1 MKKQLFSTILCM
13 AILTGCGNIVSEQD
27 STSQQDS
34 TVQSETVTTLP
45 ETTATDAK
53 TEATTNETTTPEQD
67 GTKYYDLDVSD
78 AYDWL
83 VSDVCNKG
91 LRKIDSALKSNDNS
105 FDMDFCIANLKID
118 YGKKEQF
125 NEIIHALDDS
135 IPEQAQLILA
145 WDKSLEQAD
154 SLVDIAESGTMN
166 ADNFNLDLFDQY
178 SHQFVKSFSDIC
190 GPAVPLKTSPQN
202 FVFAQPE

>member
-1 MKKQLFSTILCM
+1 MKKLLFAAILCM
-13 AILTGCGNIVSEQD
+13 AIMTGCGQTASEQA
-27 STSQQDS
+27 SIEKT
-34 TVQSETVTTLP
+34 ETVTSLS

-53 TEATTNETTTPEQD
+53 TEAATNKTTTPEQD
-67 GTKYYDLDVSD
+67 ETKYYDVDVSD

-91 LRKIDSALKSNDNS
+91 LRKIDSALKSNDDS

-154 SLVDIAESGTMN
+154 SLIDIAESGTMN
-166 ADNFNLDLFDQY
+166 ADNFNCDLFNQY
-178 SHQFVKSFSDIC
+178 SHQFVESFSGIC
-190 GPAVPLKTSPQN
+190 GPAVPLPTSPQN
-202 FVFAQPE
+202 FVFVQPE

>member
-13 AILTGCGNIVSEQD
+13 AIMTGCGNIAPEHD
-27 STSQQDS
+27 STAQQDS
-34 TVQSETVTTLP
+34 AAQSETVTTFP
-45 ETTATDAK
+45 ETTATDVK
-53 TEATTNETTTPEQD
+53 TEAATNEATTPEQD
-67 GTKYYDLDVSD
+67 ETKYYDVDVSD

-91 LRKIDSALKSNDNS
+91 LREIDSALESNDES
-105 FDMDFCIANLKID
+105 FDIDFCISNLKID

-154 SLVDIAESGTMN
+154 SLIDVAESGTMN
-166 ADNFNLDLFDQY
+166 ADNFNLDLFNQY

-190 GPAVPLKTSPQN
+190 GPAVPLSTSPQN
-202 FVFAQPE
+202 FVFSQSE

>member
-1 MKKQLFSTILCM
+1 MKKQLFATILCM
-13 AILTGCGNIVSEQD
+13 SILTGCGNSVPEQD
-27 STSQQDS
+27 SIEKT
-34 TVQSETVTTLP
+34 ETVTTLP
-45 ETTATDAK
+45 ETTTTDAK
-53 TEATTNETTTPEQD
+53 TEATTNETTTSEHD
-67 GTKYYDLDVSD
+67 ETKYYDVDVSD

-83 VSDVCNKG
+83 VSDACNKG
-91 LRKIDSALKSNDNS
+91 LHKIDSALKGNDDS

-154 SLVDIAESGTMN
+154 SLIDIAESGTMD
-166 ADNFNLDLFDQY
+166 ADNFNCDLFNQY
-178 SHQFVKSFSDIC
+178 LHQFSESFSGIC
-190 GPAVPLKTSPQN
+190 GPAVPSPTSPQN
-202 FVFAQPE
+202 FVFAQSE

>member
-1 MKKQLFSTILCM
+1 MKKILFASILCM
-13 AILTGCGNIVSEQD
+13 AILTGCGNIAPEHD
-27 STSQQDS
+27 STAQQDS
-34 TVQSETVTTLP
+34 TVQSETVTALS
-45 ETTATDAK
+45 ETTATDSK
-53 TEATTNETTTPEQD
+53 TEATTSETTTHEQEE
-67 GTKYYDLDVSD
+67 TKYYDVDISD

-154 SLVDIAESGTMN
+154 SLIDIAESGTMN
-166 ADNFNLDLFDQY
+166 ADNFNLDLFVQY

>member
-1 MKKQLFSTILCM
+1 MKKLLFATILCM
-13 AILTGCGNIVSEQD
+13 AILTGCGQTVTEQD
-27 STSQQDS
+27 SIDKT
-34 TVQSETVTTLP
+34 ETVTALP

-67 GTKYYDLDVSD
+67 EAKYYDVDVSD

-91 LRKIDSALKSNDNS
+91 LRKIDSALKSNDDS
-105 FDMDFCIANLKID
+105 FDMDFCIANLKAD
-118 YGKKEQF
+118 YSKKEQF

-135 IPEQAQLILA
+135 IPEQEQLILA

-154 SLVDIAESGTMN
+154 SLIDIAESGTMN
-166 ADNFNLDLFDQY
+166 ADNFNCDLFNQY
-178 SHQFVKSFSDIC
+178 SHQFVESFSGIC
-190 GPAVPLKTSPQN
+190 GAAVPLPTSPQN
-202 FVFAQPE
+202 FVFVQSK